1 MRRPDVTWICRALN
15 NQVATDFFRF
25 ASEFLMR
32 VSTPL
37 KILVGFL
44 LPASIITLATT
55 VVPMSIER
63 LTAESSHVVEGVP
76 LQTWSQWN
84 PQHTIILTY
93 TTFQVQR
100 TLKGQAPPMVIV
112 KQLGGR
118 VGSMVQKV
126 VGVRHLQPGEQA
138 VLFLRPGDLNDGTL
152 VITGLM
158 QGNFSV
164 RFAQDGTLVATNG
177 MPEVHAY
184 SVSTGQVT
192 SYQGNRVRLDEL
204 EARVHKAAQ
213 Q

>member
-1 MRRPDVTWICRALN
+1 
-15 NQVATDFFRF
+15 
-25 ASEFLMR
+25 MR

-37 KILVGFL
+37 KVLIAFL
-44 LPASIITLATT
+44 LPISIIALATT

-63 LTAESSHVVEGVP
+63 LTAASSHVVEGVP

-84 PQHTIILTY
+84 PQHTMILTY
-93 TTFQVQR
+93 TKFQVQR

-118 VGSMVQKV
+118 VGSTVQKV
-126 VGVRHLQPGEQA
+126 AGVRGLQPGEQA
-138 VLFLRPGDLNDGTL
+138 VLFLRPGDENDGTL

-164 RFAQDGTLVATNG
+164 RFAQDGALIASNG
-177 MPEVHAY
+177 MPDVHAY
-184 SVSTGQVT
+184 STSTGEVT
-192 SYQGNRVRLDEL
+192 SYEGNRIRLSDL
-204 EARVHKAAQ
+204 ETRVQKAAQ